1 MCLLLSVYLW
11 CSVCLDHF
19 LIKLLVHL
27 LLSVKSSCYILDS
40 CFFLDVPV
48 GNVCF
53 QSVAC
58 PLILLM

>member
-40 CFFLDVPV
+40 CFLIEKL
-48 GNVCF
+48 F
-53 QSVAC
+53 QLKKITHISN
-58 PLILLM
+58 LK